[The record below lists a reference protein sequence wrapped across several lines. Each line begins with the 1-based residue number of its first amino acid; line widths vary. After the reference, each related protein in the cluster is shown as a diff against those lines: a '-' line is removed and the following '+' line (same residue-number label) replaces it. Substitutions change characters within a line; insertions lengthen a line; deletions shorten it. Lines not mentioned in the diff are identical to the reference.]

1 MRNMK
6 TVGRCLR
13 AGLWGC
19 LGALAVVQASWGLVP
34 GPILLS
40 QEVLKQMQ
48 ADANRQL
55 KLEAKRAKAVCLQ
68 IAEVRLCPGAD
79 LSQSRES
86 LLRLSAELRSQTLL
100 FGHQRELE
108 AALVFLPA
116 RLRLPAAELGAPPI
130 SLGPEPPTW
139 TALAQHWPDVP
150 VRKGFSQAFRFSTEL
165 ANLPDLAVWYYGER
179 HLGLITRQTDDGEF
193 VIGAFVIK

>member
-1 MRNMK
+1 MCKR
-6 TVGRCLR
+6 R
-13 AGLWGC
+13 
-19 LGALAVVQASWGLVP
+19 VQAVDFTRPTKFS
-34 GPILLS
+34 S
-40 QEVLKQMQ
+40 DQE
-48 ADANRQL
+48 RRI
-55 KLEAKRAKAVCLQ
+55 KRAMEIFCRTAT
-68 IAEVRLCPGAD
+68 
-79 LSQSRES
+79 S
-86 LLRLSAELRSQTLL
+86 RLSAELRSQTLL